1 MSKTPF
7 ALVLALAVVSRAQN
21 PGIEAQVDRL
31 LKQMTIEEKAGQMTQ
46 VAIDVISKRGTRGR
60 NHQID
65 AALLEAALTNYHV
78 GSILNVNGEA
88 YTVEHWHEIINQI
101 QDAAAKTRLKIPV
114 IYGIDSIHGANYT
127 LGATLFPQAIAT
139 AATWNPDLALR
150 AGEISAFQTRA
161 SGIPWNFYPVLDIG
175 RQPVWPRQWET
186 FGEDVYLASE
196 MAKAY
201 VRGLQG
207 NDVGARDKVAACVK
221 HYAGY
226 SLPMNGKDRTPAW
239 IDERMLRQYVLPPY
253 EAGVKAGAATV
264 MVNSAEISGIP
275 GHANYHL
282 LTEILK
288 QEWGFQG
295 FVVSDW
301 EDIKRLYTRD
311 HVAES
316 PKEAVRMAVMAGLD
330 MSMVPT
336 DYSFYD
342 LLLQCAQDGSA
353 PMARIDDAVRR
364 ILRVKF
370 MTGLFDNPKPDPAMK
385 AKFDQP
391 AFAEANLEAA
401 REAITLLKNSRG
413 VLPLAKNRKILVTGP
428 TADLLSVLNGGWTI
442 TWQGDREDLYPKD
455 KPTIL
460 RAIQAAAGKHNV
472 TYVPGTS
479 FDREIDVTAAAVA
492 AAKADVIVA
501 CLGEK
506 AYCETPGNLE
516 DLTLDEAQRHLIA
529 ELAKT
534 GKPIVTV
541 LAEGRPRVLRN
552 IVPQSDAILL
562 AYLPGEQGGRAIADV
577 LFGGVNPSGKLPYTY
592 PRSPNGFTT
601 YDYKALENTGDN
613 PALWEFEFGY
623 GLSYTAFQYSGLK
636 LSSATLAQG
645 GSLTAS
651 VEVKNTGSRPG
662 QEAVQLYVS
671 DLYRSVSPPN
681 KELKGFRKVALQP
694 GESRTVS
701 FTLTPADLAFVGLQN
716 KWITEP
722 GRFRVKVDK
731 LTAEFTLR

>member
-1 MSKTPF
+1 
-7 ALVLALAVVSRAQN
+7 
-21 PGIEAQVDRL
+21 
-31 LKQMTIEEKAGQMTQ
+31 
-46 VAIDVISKRGTRGR
+46 
-60 NHQID
+60 
-65 AALLEAALTNYHV
+65 
-78 GSILNVNGEA
+78 
-88 YTVEHWHEIINQI
+88 
-101 QDAAAKTRLKIPV
+101 
-114 IYGIDSIHGANYT
+114 
-127 LGATLFPQAIAT
+127 
-139 AATWNPDLALR
+139 
-150 AGEISAFQTRA
+150 
-161 SGIPWNFYPVLDIG
+161 
-175 RQPVWPRQWET
+175 
-186 FGEDVYLASE
+186 
-196 MAKAY
+196 
-201 VRGLQG
+201 
-207 NDVGARDKVAACVK
+207 
-221 HYAGY
+221 
-226 SLPMNGKDRTPAW
+226 
-239 IDERMLRQYVLPPY
+239 
-253 EAGVKAGAATV
+253 
-264 MVNSAEISGIP
+264 
-275 GHANYHL
+275 
-282 LTEILK
+282 
-288 QEWGFQG
+288 
-295 FVVSDW
+295 
-301 EDIKRLYTRD
+301 
-311 HVAES
+311 
-316 PKEAVRMAVMAGLD
+316 
-330 MSMVPT
+330 
-336 DYSFYD
+336 
-342 LLLQCAQDGSA
+342 
-353 PMARIDDAVRR
+353 
-364 ILRVKF
+364 
-370 MTGLFDNPKPDPAMK
+370 
-385 AKFDQP
+385 
-391 AFAEANLEAA
+391 
-401 REAITLLKNSRG
+401 
-413 VLPLAKNRKILVTGP
+413 
-428 TADLLSVLNGGWTI
+428 
-442 TWQGDREDLYPKD
+442 
-455 KPTIL
+455 
-460 RAIQAAAGKHNV
+460 
-472 TYVPGTS
+472 
-479 FDREIDVTAAAVA
+479 
-492 AAKADVIVA
+492 VIVA

-701 FTLTPADLAFVGLQN
+701 FTLKPADLAFVGLQN